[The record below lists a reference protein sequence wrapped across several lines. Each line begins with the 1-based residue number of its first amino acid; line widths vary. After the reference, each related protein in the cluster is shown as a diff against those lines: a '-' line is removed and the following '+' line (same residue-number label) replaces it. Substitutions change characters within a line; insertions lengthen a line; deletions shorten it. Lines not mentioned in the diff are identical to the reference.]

1 MNVTKKEAYSPHKEQ
16 INDYQWVGR
25 GRAMDWGIRVQ
36 TAGVRQATRTYYYTT
51 ERILPIFC
59 NT

>member
-36 TAGVRQATRTYYYTT
+36 TAGCKTGNKDVLLYNRENIAN
-51 ERILPIFC
+51 IL
-59 NT
+59 